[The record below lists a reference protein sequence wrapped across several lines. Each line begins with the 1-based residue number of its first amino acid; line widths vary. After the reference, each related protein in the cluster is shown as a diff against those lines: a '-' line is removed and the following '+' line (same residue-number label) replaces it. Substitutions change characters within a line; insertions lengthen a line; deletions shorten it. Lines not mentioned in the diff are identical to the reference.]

1 MALQLA
7 NLQTDARMSYGNDG
21 LLPQQ
26 EELDEEQQSQQGEPL
41 LPQEDTLGLG
51 SLGFIHPESFN
62 QPNTQ
67 NQGGARKHAESRRWR
82 KYSRCVLLVYILYY
96 STGPQHDFNFANNG
110 SHTFVGKDG
119 MVLAESSE
127 RSKVFSSIGCICSI
141 ILIALLHCSTTKL
154 QPVTVLTSEPLWD
167 VDAS

>member
-26 EELDEEQQSQQGEPL
+26 EELDDEQQSQQGEPL
-41 LPQEDTLGLG
+41 LPQEETLGLG

-67 NQGGARKHAESRRWR
+67 NQGAAREHTEEAEVEEALALCTRVKEWI
-82 KYSRCVLLVYILYY
+82 LV
-96 STGPQHDFNFANNG
+96 
-110 SHTFVGKDG
+110 
-119 MVLAESSE
+119 
-127 RSKVFSSIGCICSI
+127 
-141 ILIALLHCSTTKL
+141 
-154 QPVTVLTSEPLWD
+154 
-167 VDAS
+167 